1 VRGRTTVKRVVNDEG
16 KRLTTVRV
24 TETVPQIAHKPV
36 GDGKPK
42 GIFVGRVYTG
52 VARSKL
58 YPYCSKKRGAPDLV
72 PTPRVSRM
80 VKAMKSAIFKDR
92 S

>member
-1 VRGRTTVKRVVNDEG
+1 MVKRVVNDEG

-24 TETVPQIAHKPV
+24 TETVPQIVHKPV
-36 GDGKPK
+36 GDDKPK

-52 VARSKL
+52 VARSKP
-58 YPYCSKKRGAPDLV
+58 YPYRSKKRGAPDFV
-72 PTPRVSRM
+72 PIPRLTRA